1 MSVPIYP
8 RRSKWVAV
16 IFAVFLGWFGAH
28 KFYLGKTRAGIFY
41 LLFFWSGIPLVLS
54 LIDALILLFKPDYE
68 FGQNNIK
75 KSNSQLDGTKSVFE
89 RQGSDD
95 WRKDYSAYKD
105 SRPWYRS
112 PLVWVPIV
120 IGLLVIPNII
130 QNIFDRPAPD
140 TATTDTVTSP
150 TKPSPTQT
158 SSSNS
163 NSSEDKACLAIKNA
177 DLAVATLAK
186 KVLDGTAVSSDAN
199 SITAPL
205 NAVNSA
211 NKSLDG
217 DFYWYLVAQGNSMD
231 LLQRSVKSE
240 DWYTAGV
247 AIGAYLDADEYP
259 RFCR

>member
-1 MSVPIYP
+1 MPVPIYP
-8 RRSKWVAV
+8 GRSKLLAV
-16 IFAVFLGWFGAH
+16 VFAVFLGWFGAH

-41 LLFFWSGIPLVLS
+41 LLFFWSGIPLFLS
-54 LIDALILLFKPDYE
+54 LIDALILLFKPDHE
-68 FGQNNIK
+68 FGQNNIA
-75 KSNSQLDGTKSVFE
+75 KSNSQFDGTTAVVE
-89 RQGSDD
+89 RQGLDN

-105 SRPWYRS
+105 SRPWYKS

-120 IGLLVIPNII
+120 VGLLVIPNII
-130 QNIFDRPAPD
+130 QNIFERPAPESHVSD
-140 TATTDTVTSP
+140 SVKSL
-150 TKPSPTQT
+150 TKPRPTQT
-158 SSSNS
+158 SSANL
-163 NSSEDKACLAIKNA
+163 NSSEDRACLAMKNA

-211 NKSLDG
+211 YKSLDG